1 MKNTLRFTTV
11 LAFLSLLLR
20 AAFAADYA
28 VETYSSGILD
38 REPDIKSALI
48 RNSDELAE
56 AGEALGI
63 EGQLPPVDFTKNAL
77 LLIAPGGGTGGII
90 EVSGVSPASGG
101 ALEVRYRVRA
111 EGPVPEAPGEASY
124 PYLIAELRPAPA
136 SSVPVR
142 FIDEDY
148 VNALSSGTGLG
159 QFREYTNVLSGTE
172 NVSIAEFLPLDK
184 GNTWTYKAET
194 KNGPTEVTNS
204 VVSESDGWSVFD
216 SFFGVQGVGMKISPG
231 GEIFISSKG
240 GVGTFYS
247 PDVVTEFPEE
257 PVATP
262 AGVFKGVMVVTMP
275 GGGDF
280 WFRDVYARGVGLISH
295 EQNSRK
301 GRAAYT
307 LLSARVGGADYP
319 PAGGTEGAVKN

>member
-1 MKNTLRFTTV
+1 MNNTLRLPAALLLF
-11 LAFLSLLLR
+11 ALLLR
-20 AAFAADYA
+20 ASYAGDYSVESFA
-28 VETYSSGILD
+28 SGVLD
-38 REPDIKSALI
+38 SEPAAKSALI

-63 EGQLPPVDFTKNAL
+63 EGQLPPVDFTKSAI
-77 LLIAPGGGTGGII
+77 LLIVPAEGTGGII
-90 EVSGVSPASGG
+90 EVSGVSPAAGG

-111 EGPVPEAPGEASY
+111 EGPAPEPPGVAAY
-124 PYLIAELRPAPA
+124 PYLMAKLSPAPA
-136 SSVPVR
+136 SDAPVR

-148 VNALSSGTGLG
+148 VNALTSGTGLG
-159 QFREYTNVLSGTE
+159 QFREYTNVLSGME
-172 NVSIAEFLPLDK
+172 NARVAEYIPLDK
-184 GNTWTYKAET
+184 GNTWTYRAET
-194 KNGPTEVTNS
+194 KKGPSEVTNS

-216 SFFGVQGVGMKISPG
+216 SFFGVPGVGLKISPV
-231 GEIFISSKG
+231 GEIFISTKG
-240 GVGTFYS
+240 GAGTFYG

-257 PVATP
+257 PVTTP
-262 AGVFKGVMVVTMP
+262 AGVFENVMVVTMP

-307 LLSARVGGADYP
+307 LVGARVGGTAYP
-319 PAGGTEGAVKN
+319 PAAVTGGAEKN